1 MAKDD
6 IVEEAKEAFESVQEA
21 EEENRENANAD
32 IRFARLGEQWDESD
46 RNKRARDGR
55 PTLTINRMPAFIRQ
69 VTNDARLNTPS
80 VKVHPVDDSADP
92 ECAEI
97 LNGLIRN
104 IQISSN
110 ADEAYDTALIDAVT
124 GGFGYFMI
132 DVDFAYND
140 AFEQDILVKRIA
152 NPFTVYGDPR
162 STGADS
168 SDWNSAFITDMMS
181 RKDFEEEFP
190 EAEAVHWDEDF
201 EADNDLDW
209 ITEESVRVADYWK
222 RTQVDRPI
230 VLLSNGEV
238 VDEEVYGENK
248 DYFDIQGIQVEN
260 ERTVKSWKVKRYT
273 LSGKEVLEEIDWPGM
288 YIPIIPVYGE
298 ENWVDGKRYFK
309 SLIRDAKDPQ
319 RIYNYWRTAS
329 TELVALAPKA
339 PFIGPVGSFDE
350 DGDKWAT
357 ANTES
362 HPYLQYDGQIA
373 PQRQP
378 FAGPPAGALQE
389 ALNASDD
396 MKQVLGMFDASM
408 GAPSNET
415 SGRAIM
421 ARQREG
427 DVSTFH
433 FIDNLNR
440 AIQLAGKIMLD
451 LIPHVYSG
459 ERIVRILGE
468 DEKPENV
475 QVNQPI
481 PMMDEQGQP
490 MMDDMGQPQAR
501 IYDLTKG
508 KYDLVV
514 RSGPSFTSRR
524 EEAAT
529 QMMELL
535 RVFPEA
541 APIIGDIFARNL
553 DWPGADEISKRLEK
567 ITQGEPEDPEKAN
580 LVAQLQ
586 MAVDRIRQLEGDQQ
600 VDAAKIQIDQQKL
613 ELDKQKVGIDQFEAE
628 TDRMEAEAEIQKD
641 IAQAQSYSPVINY
654 PFRG

>member
-140 AFEQDILVKRIA
+140 TFEQDILVKRIA

-238 VDEEVYGENK
+238 VDEEVYSENK
-248 DYFDIQGIQVEN
+248 DYIDIQGIQVEN

-440 AIQLAGKIMLD
+440 AIQHAGKIMLD

-459 ERIVRILGE
+459 ERIVRVLGE

-600 VDAAKIQIDQQKL
+600 ADAAKIQIDQQKL